1 MNILGMLFAI
11 IWIYILTV
19 LSRSKL
25 DFWKYCWGSVG
36 LFVLMMILVQPIV
49 TVPLT
54 KAVAS
59 VAGILGG
66 FTKMYSSYFQYGIL
80 FISNGGSSISL
91 FIDYE
96 CSGIIEIMAFS
107 SLLWFFNIYSFYE
120 KIVVTIL
127 GFIWIF
133 IAHVLRIFVI
143 CTLIYFFGNNI
154 FYFAH
159 TVFGRLVF
167 YGFSIVLYFYVFT
180 KPHVIRQ
187 RVGGFS
193 YDNT

>member
-1 MNILGMLFAI
+1 MNILGIILAI
-11 IWIYILTV
+11 IWVYVLTI

-25 DFWKYCWGSVG
+25 DFWKFCLGSVG
-36 LFVLMMILVQPIV
+36 LFVLMMVWVEPLV

-66 FTKMYSSYFQYGIL
+66 LTKMYSSYFQYGIL
-80 FISNGGSSISL
+80 FVSNGGSSISL
-91 FIDYE
+91 YIDYE

-107 SLLWFFNIYSFYE
+107 SLLWFFPIYSFYE
-120 KIVVTIL
+120 KIAVNIL
-127 GFIWIF
+127 GFICIF
-133 IAHVLRIFVI
+133 LANVLRIFVI
-143 CTLIYFFGNNI
+143 CVLIYFFGNNI

-167 YGFSIVLYFYVFT
+167 YGFSIALYFYVFT
-180 KPHVIRQ
+180 KPQIIRQ
-187 RVGGFS
+187 KVGGFS